1 MGLQNDVQEVEG
13 GVYAFDLMS
22 MMMTMT
28 MTTMMMMMVMMMMI
42 VMMMMMMGNYR
53 TVMLG
58 SAE

>member
-28 MTTMMMMMVMMMMI
+28 MMVMM
-42 VMMMMMMGNYR
+42 MMMMMMGNYR
-53 TVMLG
+53 SVMLG